1 MTTRSNEPTYN
12 QKVRLSAMREIHRN
26 KDKKQMQ
33 AIKELLFAKNQENF
47 SIRYYTNS
55 QHHSF
60 KLRLAQAF
68 AFLFRMDPAWD
79 ERILKMTLVE
89 ANQSN
94 VTHIHELI
102 IGAIVDPADLI
113 HIIENVIDWP
123 YTSFWS
129 FYNHLLCSTTMIFF
143 NFFFWRRSKATKA
156 SSQCS
161 WSCTTCAAESPR
173 TANT

>member
-26 KDKKQMQ
+26 KDKVQIQ
-33 AIKELLFAKNQENF
+33 AIKELLFAKNQENYR
-47 SIRYYTNS
+47 IRYYTNS

-60 KLRLAQAF
+60 KLRLAQAL
-68 AFLFRMDPAWD
+68 AFMFRMDPQWD

-102 IGAIVDPADLI
+102 IGAIVDPVDLI
-113 HIIENVIDWP
+113 HIIENVNDWP
-123 YTSFWS
+123 IQECRTFSIHQ
-129 FYNHLLCSTTMIFF
+129 FY
-143 NFFFWRRSKATKA
+143 
-156 SSQCS
+156 
-161 WSCTTCAAESPR
+161 
-173 TANT
+173 